1 MKIKTK
7 GVFEYMNID
16 ILSSYKASYT
26 YYQNSR
32 NLLYSVERR
41 PLMAHI

>member
-7 GVFEYMNID
+7 GVFEYVNID
-16 ILSSYKASYT
+16 MLSSYKASYT